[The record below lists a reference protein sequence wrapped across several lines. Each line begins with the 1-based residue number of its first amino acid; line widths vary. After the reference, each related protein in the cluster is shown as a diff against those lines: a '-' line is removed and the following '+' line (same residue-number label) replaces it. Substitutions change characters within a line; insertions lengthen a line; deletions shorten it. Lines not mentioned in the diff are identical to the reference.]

1 MVGDRKAVSLK
12 ALVIV
17 IAITAVVSFTAG
29 LIWYNRSKTD
39 SKNVNATEIVN
50 GVGTFIKDNVIGS
63 EGKVKEVTSSANL
76 EKIIKISQLRT
87 FSYNYNSICDVVED
101 HKVVYHIAYKST
113 VELGIEADE
122 IKYDID
128 PVKLSIRII
137 LPEVKIQ
144 DTAVDPNSLEYIFV
158 DEKYNTPSIGTR
170 AQALCLEDLKKKI
183 ANEPLMM
190 ELARENT
197 KREVEAMF
205 GPIVN
210 QFYSEYRF
218 EVVFAEPQG
227 GKT

>member
-1 MVGDRKAVSLK
+1 MVGDRKGVSLK
-12 ALVIV
+12 VVIIV
-17 IAITAVVSFTAG
+17 VAITAVLSFTAG
-29 LIWYNRSKTD
+29 LIWFNRPKAD
-39 SKNVNATEIVN
+39 SNINATEIVN
-50 GVGTFIKDNVIGS
+50 GVGTFVRANVIGS
-63 EGKVKEVTSSANL
+63 EGSVKDVTSSANL

-122 IKYDID
+122 IKYEID
-128 PVKLSIRII
+128 PVKLSVKII

-158 DEKYNTPSIGTR
+158 DEKYNTPNIGTR

-183 ANEPLMM
+183 ADEPLMM

-205 GPIVN
+205 GPIVS

>member
-1 MVGDRKAVSLK
+1 MVGDRKGVSLK
-12 ALVIV
+12 VVIIV
-17 IAITAVVSFTAG
+17 VAITAVLSFTAG
-29 LIWYNRSKTD
+29 LIWFNRPKAD
-39 SKNVNATEIVN
+39 SNINATEIVN
-50 GVGTFIKDNVIGS
+50 GVGTFVRDNVIGS
-63 EGKVKEVTSSANL
+63 EGNVKEVTSSANL

-122 IKYDID
+122 IKYEID
-128 PVKLSIRII
+128 PVKLSVKII

-158 DEKYNTPSIGTR
+158 DEKYNTPNIGTR

-183 ANEPLMM
+183 ADEPLMM

-205 GPIVN
+205 GPIVS